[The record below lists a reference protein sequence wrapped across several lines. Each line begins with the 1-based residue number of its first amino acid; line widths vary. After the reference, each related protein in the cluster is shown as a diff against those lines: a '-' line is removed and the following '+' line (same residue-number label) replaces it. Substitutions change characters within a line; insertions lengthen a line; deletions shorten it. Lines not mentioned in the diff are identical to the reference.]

1 MRYFFLF
8 IVVFGMS
15 TLHSQINYKG
25 KLIDSVTNEPIA
37 FANIYNTE
45 AKQGTY
51 SNSEGEF
58 SFFVNNNIQHITISY
73 LGYKTLEVPISS
85 LEKEKINTILFTQ
98 EDYLLEEIIVT
109 DKPLNTIIEGLIEN
123 SQKELER
130 NVKLET
136 YYREFVKINDQYS
149 KFADGL
155 VDYYLKPKRKDKV
168 KAKVIVNESRA
179 FELVKEENL
188 ETKGTISS
196 SLNSLYN
203 FKDATDDF
211 FSFNTIETYL
221 SKTKTSEEYDFNI
234 KRKVSE
240 DGREIEIIE
249 VKPLPEIEK
258 LLIEGYIVYDAK
270 KKLILE
276 YDLKVSEHHK
286 KYSQLKNMIL
296 FKGKLNDFSLKVS
309 FKNENDKYIPN
320 YKKISFDFYLKF
332 GKMVNDNL
340 SGTSDVLINHYQDDN
355 VIFPHKDLFY
365 EEHSL
370 YENGKNYTTEFWKT
384 NKAMPLSQKEET
396 ILESIKN

>member
-8 IVVFGMS
+8 IVFLGVS

-98 EDYLLEEIIVT
+98 EDYLLEEIILI
-109 DKPLNTIIEGLIEN
+109 DKPLNQVVEN
-123 SQKELER
+123 LVESSKKQLDR
-130 NVKLET
+130 STKLET
-136 YYREFVKINDQYS
+136 YYREFVKINNQYS

-155 VDYYLKPKRKDKV
+155 VDYYLEPKRKDKV
-168 KAKVIVNESRA
+168 KPKVIVNESRA
-179 FELVKEENL
+179 L
-188 ETKGTISS
+188 EITNKDDIQAKGTAVSELS
-196 SLNSLYN
+196 SLYN
-203 FKDATDDF
+203 FKDATNDF
-211 FSFNTIETYL
+211 FTFDFVERFLTDAKASN
-221 SKTKTSEEYDFNI
+221 EYDF
-234 KRKVSE
+234 
-240 DGREIEIIE
+240 E
-249 VKPLPEIEK
+249 VKRFVNSENIALEKIVITPLPNVEK
-258 LLIEGYIVYDAK
+258 LLIEGYITYDSE

-286 KYSQLKNMIL
+286 KYSELRNLLL
-296 FKGKLNDFSLKVS
+296 FKFKLNDFSLKVS
-309 FKNENDKYIPN
+309 FKNNDGKYIPN
-320 YKKISFDFYLKF
+320 YKKIMFDLYFKF
-332 GKMVNDNL
+332 GKMANDNL
-340 SGTSDVLINHYQDDN
+340 MGIADVVVNNFDN
-355 VIFPHKDLFY
+355 QNIETPSKDKLY
-365 EEHSL
+365 KEKSL
-370 YENGKNYTTEFWKT
+370 YENGMNYKTAYWKT
-384 NKAMPLSQKEET
+384 NKAMPLSEKEEA